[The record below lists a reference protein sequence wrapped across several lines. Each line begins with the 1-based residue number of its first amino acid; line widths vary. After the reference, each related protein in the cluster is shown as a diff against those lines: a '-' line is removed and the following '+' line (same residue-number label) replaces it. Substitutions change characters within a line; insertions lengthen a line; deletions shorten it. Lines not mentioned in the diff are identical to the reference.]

1 MFENLKFKGIFY
13 NSHTPDQR
21 VYLSSED
28 IDHLEYVECLDED
41 SYIMVYFKKQ
51 SYLKLHKGRQ
61 RLDLNDRK
69 WHMDGIR
76 IEGRIGTW
84 YTIGT
89 QVTNHTL
96 YLLLEH
102 EEWGDEVEH
111 LIIDH
116 TGEIIIDEVYNGFD
130 DLDDFLENN

>member
-1 MFENLKFKGIFY
+1 MFENIKFKGIFY
-13 NSHTPDQR
+13 HTPDQR

-28 IDHLEYVECLDED
+28 IDHLEYVDCLDED
-41 SYIMVYFKKQ
+41 SYIMVYFKEQ
-51 SYLKLHKGRQ
+51 SYLKFHKGRQ
-61 RLDLNDRK
+61 KLDLNDSK
-69 WHMDGIR
+69 SYIDGIR
-76 IEGRIGTW
+76 IEGRVGTW

-130 DLDDFLENN
+130 DLDYFLENN